1 MNSMS
6 SISNE
11 VNWKQIEEDY
21 YMFCVRRQPMVI
33 VRGKGSRVWDQ
44 NGKEYL
50 DFVAGWAVNNVG
62 HSNENV
68 AKEISKQANTLLQTS
83 NQFYTVPQLKLA
95 QVLVDNCCMDKI
107 FFANSGAE
115 ANEGAIKLA
124 RKYGKK
130 NLGGAYEVITAV
142 NSFHGRTLTT
152 WAATGKPHEEDPFQ
166 PLPAGFVHVAYND
179 VEAIK
184 KATTN
189 KTAAIMIEPVQGEGG
204 VNIPDESYLKSVR
217 EWCDQKGILLIFDE
231 VQTGMGRLGTL
242 FGYQKFGVE
251 PDVMTLA
258 KGLGGGVPIGALLAK
273 NFASVLEPGDH
284 GSTFGGNAL
293 ACAAA
298 LASTNYLIENNI
310 VELVNQS
317 SEYLLSKLSELQSA
331 NDDIIE
337 VRGMGLLFAVQF
349 SSDISADVINAC
361 NELGLLLNGVRP
373 DAIRLMPP
381 LNISLSEIDEAIEK
395 LKNGIEQ
402 VSKAK

>member
-1 MNSMS
+1 
-6 SISNE
+6 
-11 VNWKQIEEDY
+11 
-21 YMFCVRRQPMVI
+21 
-33 VRGKGSRVWDQ
+33 
-44 NGKEYL
+44 
-50 DFVAGWAVNNVG
+50 
-62 HSNENV
+62 
-68 AKEISKQANTLLQTS
+68 
-83 NQFYTVPQLKLA
+83 
-95 QVLVDNCCMDKI
+95 MDKI

-130 NLGGAYEVITAV
+130 NLGGAYELITAV

-152 WAATGKPHEEDPFQ
+152 WAATGKPHEGDPFQ
-166 PLPAGFVHVAYND
+166 PLPSGFVHVEYNN

-317 SEYLLSKLSELQSA
+317 SEYLLSKLSDLQSDH
-331 NDDIIE
+331 DDIIE

>member
-1 MNSMS
+1 M
-6 SISNE
+6 
-11 VNWKQIEEDY
+11 
-21 YMFCVRRQPMVI
+21 
-33 VRGKGSRVWDQ
+33 
-44 NGKEYL
+44 
-50 DFVAGWAVNNVG
+50 
-62 HSNENV
+62 
-68 AKEISKQANTLLQTS
+68 
-83 NQFYTVPQLKLA
+83 
-95 QVLVDNCCMDKI
+95 
-107 FFANSGAE
+107 
-115 ANEGAIKLA
+115 
-124 RKYGKK
+124 
-130 NLGGAYEVITAV
+130 
-142 NSFHGRTLTT
+142 
-152 WAATGKPHEEDPFQ
+152 
-166 PLPAGFVHVAYND
+166 
-179 VEAIK
+179 
-184 KATTN
+184 
-189 KTAAIMIEPVQGEGG
+189 
-204 VNIPDESYLKSVR
+204 NIPDESYLKSVR

-381 LNISLSEIDEAIEK
+381 LNISHPEIDEAIEK
-395 LKNGIEQ
+395 LKKGIEQ
-402 VSKAK
+402 VSKTK

>member
-6 SISNE
+6 SINNE
-11 VNWKQIEEDY
+11 VDWKQVEEDY

-62 HSNENV
+62 HSNEHV

-95 QVLVDNCCMDKI
+95 QVLIDNCCMDKI

-152 WAATGKPHEEDPFQ
+152 WAATGKPHEGDPFQ

-317 SEYLLSKLSELQSA
+317 SEYLLSKLSELQSV

-381 LNISLSEIDEAIEK
+381 LNISHPEIDEAIEK
-395 LKNGIEQ
+395 LKKGIEQ
-402 VSKAK
+402 VSKTK